1 MSKLES
7 RRTFLKKTGL
17 SLSGLAFLSLAGC
30 SQTAS
35 SSSSSAVPASSE
47 PAAEAVAADAEIE
60 IPSHP
65 YPSCEFDLDRVE
77 QLAYESFYQNGC
89 CYAVT
94 NALLTELK
102 EKVGFPYTAIPA
114 EMFVNGKTGY
124 GASSLCGSLGGAAA
138 VIGLMC
144 SPDDSSAITKELF
157 NWYTS
162 TNLPIYQPEI
172 QAETPTV
179 AKTVNC
185 ADSVTTFMA
194 AAGITE
200 MSDPR
205 RLARCG
211 GVSADVARKTA
222 ELLNI
227 HFGYMEAEA
236 APAENAPEETLADN
250 EYIGEGEG
258 FGGTIR
264 VKVTMDGDQI
274 SKIEVLSH
282 GETAG
287 VSDPAF
293 ETIPDA
299 IIAAQSTE
307 VDAAAGATFSSKGIM
322 EAVNDALSKIGT

>member
-1 MSKLES
+1 MQQTICATLYQYFTDCRTNYVINRTMYVTKRRKERSIWQERPKTKKLQDEIFRTCRAVAFVRFMQAQGKTPFCAPGVAVPGRVCGFSPPMIDKRYKKCKIELTSFESKKEAFPMSKLES

-30 SQTAS
+30 AQPAS
-35 SSSSSAVPASSE
+35 SSSSSAVAASSE

-200 MSDPR
+200 M
-205 RLARCG
+205 
-211 GVSADVARKTA
+211 
-222 ELLNI
+222 
-227 HFGYMEAEA
+227 
-236 APAENAPEETLADN
+236 
-250 EYIGEGEG
+250 
-258 FGGTIR
+258 
-264 VKVTMDGDQI
+264 
-274 SKIEVLSH
+274 
-282 GETAG
+282 
-287 VSDPAF
+287 
-293 ETIPDA
+293 
-299 IIAAQSTE
+299 
-307 VDAAAGATFSSKGIM
+307 
-322 EAVNDALSKIGT
+322 

>member
-1 MSKLES
+1 
-7 RRTFLKKTGL
+7 
-17 SLSGLAFLSLAGC
+17 
-30 SQTAS
+30 
-35 SSSSSAVPASSE
+35 
-47 PAAEAVAADAEIE
+47 
-60 IPSHP
+60 
-65 YPSCEFDLDRVE
+65 
-77 QLAYESFYQNGC
+77 
-89 CYAVT
+89 
-94 NALLTELK
+94 
-102 EKVGFPYTAIPA
+102 
-114 EMFVNGKTGY
+114 
-124 GASSLCGSLGGAAA
+124 
-138 VIGLMC
+138 MC
-144 SPDDSSAITKELF
+144 APDDASAITKELF

-172 QAETPTV
+172 TAETPTI

-185 ADSVTTFMA
+185 ADSVTAFMA

-211 GVSADVARKTA
+211 GVSGDVAKKTA
-222 ELLNI
+222 ELLNV
-227 HFGYMEAEA
+227 HFGYMEA
-236 APAENAPEETLADN
+236 APAEPAPEETLADN
-250 EYIGEGEG
+250 EYIGEGRRLWRHPSASRSPW
-258 FGGTIR
+258 TATR
-264 VKVTMDGDQI
+264 SAR
-274 SKIEVLSH
+274 SKCCPH

>member
-1 MSKLES
+1 MSKLET
-7 RRTFLKKTGL
+7 RRTFLKQTGL
-17 SLSGLAFLSLAGC
+17 SLGGLALLGLTGC
-30 SQTAS
+30 SQPAAS
-35 SSSSSAVPASSE
+35 STAASSAASSE
-47 PAAEAVAADAEIE
+47 ATATAAAAEAT
-60 IPSHP
+60 IPAHP
-65 YPSCEFDLDRVE
+65 YPSCEFDLDRVQE
-77 QLAYESFYQNGC
+77 LGYESFYQNGC
-89 CYAVT
+89 CFAVS

-114 EMFVNGKTGY
+114 EMFVNGKAGY
-124 GASSLCGSLGGAAA
+124 GAGTLCGSLGGAAA
-138 VIGLMC
+138 IIGLMC
-144 SPDDSSAITKELF
+144 SPEDASAITKELF
-157 NWYTS
+157 SWYTS

-172 QAETPTV
+172 TAETPTI

-185 ADSVTTFMA
+185 SDSVTTFMN

-205 RLARCG
+205 RMARCG

-227 HFGYMEAEA
+227 HFGYMDA
-236 APAENAPEETLADN
+236 APAENTAEEALADN

-258 FGGTIR
+258 FGGTIK
-264 VKVTMDGDQI
+264 VKVTMDGDKI

-299 IIAAQSTE
+299 IIKAQSTD
-307 VDAAAGATFSSKGIM
+307 VDLAAGASFSSQGIID
-322 EAVNDALSKIGT
+322 AVNDALSKVAK

>member
-35 SSSSSAVPASSE
+35 SSSSSAVAASSE

-89 CYAVT
+89 CY
-94 NALLTELK
+94 ELK

-138 VIGLMC
+138 IIGLMC

-185 ADSVTTFMA
+185 ADPLRRRQRRRGPQNRRA
-194 AAGITE
+194 AERSLRLHGGRGCPGRE
-200 MSDPR
+200 RPR
-205 RLARCG
+205 R
-211 GVSADVARKTA
+211 
-222 ELLNI
+222 
-227 HFGYMEAEA
+227 
-236 APAENAPEETLADN
+236 
-250 EYIGEGEG
+250 
-258 FGGTIR
+258 
-264 VKVTMDGDQI
+264 
-274 SKIEVLSH
+274 
-282 GETAG
+282 
-287 VSDPAF
+287 DP
-293 ETIPDA
+293 
-299 IIAAQSTE
+299 
-307 VDAAAGATFSSKGIM
+307 G
-322 EAVNDALSKIGT
+322 

>member
-35 SSSSSAVPASSE
+35 SSSVAASVASSQ
-47 PAAEAVAADAEIE
+47 PAADAAAADAEIE
-60 IPSHP
+60 IPAHP
-65 YPSCEFDLDRVE
+65 YPACEFDLDRVE
-77 QLAYESFYQNGC
+77 QLAYESFYENGC

-138 VIGLMC
+138 IIGLMC
-144 SPDDSSAITKELF
+144 APDDASAITKELF

-162 TNLPIYQPEI
+162 TNLPI
-172 QAETPTV
+172 

-185 ADSVTTFMA
+185 ADSVTAFMA

-211 GVSADVARKTA
+211 GVSGDVAKKTA
-222 ELLNI
+222 ELLNV
-227 HFGYMEAEA
+227 HFGYMEA
-236 APAENAPEETLADN
+236 APAEPAPEETLADN

>member
-1 MSKLES
+1 MSKLQS
-7 RRTFLKKTGL
+7 RRTFLKRTGL
-17 SLSGLAFLSLAGC
+17 SLGGLTLLGLAGC
-30 SQTAS
+30 SQ
-35 SSSSSAVPASSE
+35 PASSASVAASSQ
-47 PAAEAVAADAEIE
+47 PAASAAVTETEAEIE

-77 QLAYESFYQNGC
+77 QLAYESFYENGC
-89 CYAVT
+89 CYAVS

-138 VIGLMC
+138 IIGLMC
-144 SPDDSSAITKELF
+144 APDDSSAITKELF

-172 QAETPTV
+172 QAETPTI

-185 ADSVTTFMA
+185 ADSVTLFMQ

-211 GVSADVARKTA
+211 GVSGDVARKPVGQA
-222 ELLNI
+222 
-227 HFGYMEAEA
+227 
-236 APAENAPEETLADN
+236 
-250 EYIGEGEG
+250 
-258 FGGTIR
+258 
-264 VKVTMDGDQI
+264 
-274 SKIEVLSH
+274 
-282 GETAG
+282 
-287 VSDPAF
+287 SDPG
-293 ETIPDA
+293 
-299 IIAAQSTE
+299 QSP
-307 VDAAAGATFSSKGIM
+307 VVS
-322 EAVNDALSKIGT
+322 

>member
-1 MSKLES
+1 MSKFES

-30 SQTAS
+30 SQ
-35 SSSSSAVPASSE
+35 PASSASSVAASSQ
-47 PAAEAVAADAEIE
+47 PAAEAEPVVTEPE
-60 IPSHP
+60 IPAHP

-89 CYAVT
+89 CFAVT
-94 NALLTELK
+94 NAMLTELK
-102 EKVGFPYTAIPA
+102 EKVGFPYTAIPS

-124 GASSLCGSLGGAAA
+124 GAGSLCGSLGGAAA
-138 VIGLMC
+138 IIGLMC
-144 SPDDSSAITKELF
+144 TPEDASAITKELF

-172 QAETPTV
+172 TAETPTV
-179 AKTVNC
+179 AKSVNC
-185 ADSVTTFMA
+185 NDSVTIFMD
-194 AAGITE
+194 AAGIAE

-211 GVSADVARKTA
+211 GVSADVAKKTA
-222 ELLNI
+222 ELLNV
-227 HFGYMEAEA
+227 HFGYMEAPAESAEA
-236 APAENAPEETLADN
+236 APAEETLADN

-258 FGGTIR
+258 FGGTIK
-264 VKVTMDGDQI
+264 VKVTMDGDKI

-299 IIAAQSTE
+299 IIAAQSTD
-307 VDAAAGATFSSKGIM
+307 VDAAAGATFSSSGII
-322 EAVNDALSKIGT
+322 EAVNDALSKVKG

>member
-1 MSKLES
+1 MSKLQS
-7 RRTFLKKTGL
+7 RRTFLQRTGL
-17 SLSGLAFLSLAGC
+17 SLGGLTLLGLAGC
-30 SQTAS
+30 SQ
-35 SSSSSAVPASSE
+35 PASSASVAASSQ
-47 PAAEAVAADAEIE
+47 PAASAAVTETEAEIE

-77 QLAYESFYQNGC
+77 QLAYESFYENGC
-89 CYAVT
+89 CYAVS

-138 VIGLMC
+138 IIGLMC
-144 SPDDSSAITKELF
+144 APDDSSAITKELF

-172 QAETPTV
+172 QAETPTI

-185 ADSVTTFMA
+185 ADSVTLFMQ

-211 GVSADVARKTA
+211 GVSGDVARKTA

-227 HFGYMEAEA
+227 HFGYMEAAPEEPA
-236 APAENAPEETLADN
+236 AEETLADN

-258 FGGTIR
+258 FGGTIK
-264 VKVTMDGDQI
+264 VKVTMDGDKI

-293 ETIPDA
+293 QTIPDA
-299 IIAAQSTE
+299 IIQAQSTD
-307 VDAAAGATFSSKGIM
+307 VDVAAGATFSSKGIIA
-322 EAVNDALSKIGT
+322 AVNDALSKVGA

>member
-1 MSKLES
+1 MSYFES
-7 RRTFLKKTGL
+7 RRTFLKQTGL
-17 SLSGLAFLSLAGC
+17 SLSGLALLGLTGC
-30 SQTAS
+30 SQAS
-35 SSSSSAVPASSE
+35 SSSSVAASSQPAASSE
-47 PAAEAVAADAEIE
+47 AAAEAAELE
-60 IPSHP
+60 IPAHP
-65 YPSCEFDLDRVE
+65 YPHCEFDLDRVE
-77 QLAYESFYQNGC
+77 QLGYESFYQNGC
-89 CYAVT
+89 CFAVA

-124 GASSLCGSLGGAAA
+124 GAGSLCGSLGGASAI
-138 VIGLMC
+138 VGLMC
-144 SPDDSSAITKELF
+144 APEDASAIIKELF
-157 NWYTS
+157 NWYTT

-172 QAETPTV
+172 EAETPTV
-179 AKTVNC
+179 AKSVNC

-211 GVSADVARKTA
+211 GVSADVAKKTA

-227 HFGYMEAEA
+227 HFGYMEAAPE
-236 APAENAPEETLADN
+236 APAAEEILADN

-258 FGGTIR
+258 FGGTIK
-264 VKVTMDGDQI
+264 VKVTVDGDKI

-299 IIAAQSTE
+299 IIAAQSTD
-307 VDAAAGATFSSKGIM
+307 VDVAAGASFSSKGIID
-322 EAVNDALSKIGT
+322 AVKDALAQAGL

>member
-1 MSKLES
+1 M
-7 RRTFLKKTGL
+7 G
-17 SLSGLAFLSLAGC
+17 
-30 SQTAS
+30 
-35 SSSSSAVPASSE
+35 
-47 PAAEAVAADAEIE
+47 
-60 IPSHP
+60 
-65 YPSCEFDLDRVE
+65 
-77 QLAYESFYQNGC
+77 
-89 CYAVT
+89 

-124 GASSLCGSLGGAAA
+124 GAGSLCGSLGGASAI
-138 VIGLMC
+138 VGLMC
-144 SPDDSSAITKELF
+144 APEDASAIIKELF
-157 NWYTS
+157 NWYTT

-172 QAETPTV
+172 EAETPTV
-179 AKTVNC
+179 AKSVNC

-194 AAGITE
+194 AAGIAE

-211 GVSADVARKTA
+211 GVSADVAKKTA

-227 HFGYMEAEA
+227 HFGYMEAAPE
-236 APAENAPEETLADN
+236 APAAEETLADN

-258 FGGTIR
+258 FGGTIK
-264 VKVTMDGDQI
+264 VKVTVDGDKI

-299 IIAAQSTE
+299 IIAAQSTD
-307 VDAAAGATFSSKGIM
+307 VDVAAGASFSSKGIID
-322 EAVNDALSKIGT
+322 AVKDALAQAGL

>member
-1 MSKLES
+1 
-7 RRTFLKKTGL
+7 
-17 SLSGLAFLSLAGC
+17 
-30 SQTAS
+30 
-35 SSSSSAVPASSE
+35 
-47 PAAEAVAADAEIE
+47 
-60 IPSHP
+60 
-65 YPSCEFDLDRVE
+65 
-77 QLAYESFYQNGC
+77 
-89 CYAVT
+89 
-94 NALLTELK
+94 
-102 EKVGFPYTAIPA
+102 
-114 EMFVNGKTGY
+114 MFVNGKTGY

-138 VIGLMC
+138 IIGLMC

-222 ELLNI
+222 ELLNV

>member
-35 SSSSSAVPASSE
+35 SSSVAASVASSQ
-47 PAAEAVAADAEIE
+47 PAADAAAADAEIE
-60 IPSHP
+60 IPAHP
-65 YPSCEFDLDRVE
+65 YPACEFDLDRVE
-77 QLAYESFYQNGC
+77 QLAYESFYENGC
-89 CYAVT
+89 CYAVA
-94 NALLTELK
+94 NALLTELQ

-138 VIGLMC
+138 IIGLMC
-144 SPDDSSAITKELF
+144 APDDASAITKELF

-172 QAETPTV
+172 TAETPTI

-185 ADSVTTFMA
+185 ADSVTAFMA

-211 GVSADVARKTA
+211 GVSGDVAKKTA
-222 ELLNI
+222 ELLNV
-227 HFGYMEAEA
+227 HFGYMEA
-236 APAENAPEETLADN
+236 APAEPAPEETLADN
-250 EYIGEGEG
+250 EYIGEGKG

>member
-1 MSKLES
+1 MSKFES

-30 SQTAS
+30 SQTAAS
-35 SSSSSAVPASSE
+35 SSVAASSQPASSE
-47 PAAEAVAADAEIE
+47 AAAEAAEVE
-60 IPSHP
+60 IPAHP
-65 YPSCEFDLDRVE
+65 YPSCEFDLDQVE

-89 CYAVT
+89 CFAVT
-94 NALLTELK
+94 NAMLTELK
-102 EKVGFPYTAIPA
+102 EKVGFPYTAIPS

-124 GASSLCGSLGGAAA
+124 GAGSLCGSLGGAAA
-138 VIGLMC
+138 IIGLMC
-144 SPDDSSAITKELF
+144 APDDASAITKELF

-172 QAETPTV
+172 TAETPTI
-179 AKTVNC
+179 AKSVNC
-185 ADSVTTFMA
+185 ADSVTVFMD
-194 AAGITE
+194 AAGIAE

-211 GVSADVARKTA
+211 GVSADVAKKTA
-222 ELLNI
+222 ELLNV
-227 HFGYMEAEA
+227 HFGYMEA
-236 APAENAPEETLADN
+236 APAESAEAAPEETLADN

-258 FGGTIR
+258 FGGTIK

-299 IIAAQSTE
+299 IIKAQSTE
-307 VDAAAGATFSSKGIM
+307 VDTAAGATFSSKGLI
-322 EAVNDALSKIGT
+322 EAVNDALSKVGK

>member
-1 MSKLES
+1 MLKLES

-35 SSSSSAVPASSE
+35 SSSVAASVASSQ
-47 PAAEAVAADAEIE
+47 PAADAAAADAEIE
-60 IPSHP
+60 IPAHP

-77 QLAYESFYQNGC
+77 QLAYESFYENGC

-102 EKVGFPYTAIPA
+102 
-114 EMFVNGKTGY
+114 
-124 GASSLCGSLGGAAA
+124 CGSLGGAAA
-138 VIGLMC
+138 IIGLMC
-144 SPDDSSAITKELF
+144 APDDASAITKELF

-172 QAETPTV
+172 TAETPTI

-185 ADSVTTFMA
+185 ADSVTAFMA

-211 GVSADVARKTA
+211 GVSGDVAKKTA
-222 ELLNI
+222 ELLNV
-227 HFGYMEAEA
+227 HFGYMEA
-236 APAENAPEETLADN
+236 APAEPAPEETLADN

>member
-1 MSKLES
+1 MSKFES
-7 RRTFLKKTGL
+7 RRTFLKQTGL
-17 SLSGLAFLSLAGC
+17 SLGSLAFLGLTGC

-35 SSSSSAVPASSE
+35 SSSAVASSSQ
-47 PAAEAVAADAEIE
+47 PAASAAPAETEIE

-124 GASSLCGSLGGAAA
+124 GAGSLCGSLGGAASI
-138 VIGLMC
+138 IGLMC
-144 SPDDSSAITKELF
+144 TPDDSSAITKELF

-179 AKTVNC
+179 AQSVNC
-185 ADSVTTFMA
+185 ADSVTIFMQ

-200 MSDPR
+200 MSDER
-205 RLARCG
+205 RPQRRCG
-211 GVSADVARKTA
+211 QKDRRTA
-222 ELLNI
+222 EHPLRL
-227 HFGYMEAEA
+227 H
-236 APAENAPEETLADN
+236 
-250 EYIGEGEG
+250 
-258 FGGTIR
+258 GGC
-264 VKVTMDGDQI
+264 
-274 SKIEVLSH
+274 
-282 GETAG
+282 
-287 VSDPAF
+287 P
-293 ETIPDA
+293 
-299 IIAAQSTE
+299 
-307 VDAAAGATFSSKGIM
+307 
-322 EAVNDALSKIGT
+322 